1 MSLSPTYTPTATSVL
16 AGAAS
21 GCVHA
26 GLDGST
32 RVIYVEEA

>member
-1 MSLSPTYTPTATSVL
+1 MTMAFTLQRVR
-16 AGAAS
+16 AAS